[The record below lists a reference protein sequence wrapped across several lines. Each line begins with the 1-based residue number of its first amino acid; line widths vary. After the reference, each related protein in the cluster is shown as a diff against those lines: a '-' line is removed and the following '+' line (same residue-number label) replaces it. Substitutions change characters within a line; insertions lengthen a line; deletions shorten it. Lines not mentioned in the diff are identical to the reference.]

1 MKNLLQVLFLVLCF
15 LGCSS
20 TGNSDTFIKDT
31 TGRYLFNVNEVL
43 EVYYKEQVLFVKWR
57 GREDIQP
64 LKINDSSFYMKELNE
79 KIIFITTLKTH
90 IELDEKTEHKG
101 VKYHF
106 KKLDIGE
113 KTPKEYF
120 DVEDFENAKIGFMKI
135 QKTDSLN
142 PAIKQSVL
150 SRVGYNYLNN
160 KDFKK
165 AIEILKINT
174 LLYPTSSNTYD
185 HLGDAYLKTKDTTNA
200 IVNYTKALSINP
212 ENRGSLRMLNGIS
225 EK

>member
-1 MKNLLQVLFLVLCF
+1 MKNLLQVLFLVLCY

-20 TGNSDTFIKDT
+20 SVNSDTFIKDT

-43 EVYYKEQVLFVKWR
+43 EIYYKEQILFVKWR

-64 LKINDSSFYMKELNE
+64 LKINDNSFYMKELNE
-79 KIIFITTLKTH
+79 KIIFITTPKTH
-90 IELDEKTEHKG
+90 IELEEKTEHKG

-106 KKLDIGE
+106 KKMNIGE

-120 DVEDFENAKIGFMKI
+120 DAEDFQNAQIGFIKI

-142 PAIKQSVL
+142 LAIKQSVL
-150 SRVGYNYLNN
+150 SRVGYNYQNN
-160 KDFKK
+160 KNFKK

-185 HLGDAYLKTKDTTNA
+185 QLGDAYLKTKDTINA
-200 IVNYTKALSINP
+200 IANYTKALSINP
-212 ENRGSLRMLNGIS
+212 ENRGSLRMLSEIS

>member
-1 MKNLLQVLFLVLCF
+1 MRNLLQVLFLVLCF

-20 TGNSDTFIKDT
+20 SGNSDTFIKDT

-57 GREDIQP
+57 GRKDIQP

-79 KIIFITTLKTH
+79 KIIFITTPKTH

-106 KKLDIGE
+106 KKMDFGE

-120 DVEDFENAKIGFMKI
+120 DVEDFENAKIGFMEI

-142 PAIKQSVL
+142 PVIKQSVL
-150 SRVGYNYLNN
+150 SRVGFDYLNN

>member
-20 TGNSDTFIKDT
+20 PGNSDTFIKET

-57 GREDIQP
+57 GRVDIQP

-120 DVEDFENAKIGFMKI
+120 DAEDFENAKIGFMKI

-142 PAIKQSVL
+142 PVIKQSVL
-150 SRVGYNYLNN
+150 SRVGFDYLNN

-174 LLYPTSSNTYD
+174 LLYPNSSNTFD

-212 ENRGSLRMLNGIS
+212 ENRGSLRMLNEIS

>member
-20 TGNSDTFIKDT
+20 PGNSDTFIKET

-120 DVEDFENAKIGFMKI
+120 DAEDFENAKIGFMKI

-142 PAIKQSVL
+142 PAIKQIVL

-174 LLYPTSSNTYD
+174 LLYPSSSNTFD

>member
-15 LGCSS
+15 SGCSS
-20 TGNSDTFIKDT
+20 PGNSDTFIKET

-120 DVEDFENAKIGFMKI
+120 DAEDFENAKIGFMKI

-142 PAIKQSVL
+142 PAIKQIVL

-174 LLYPTSSNTYD
+174 LLYPSSSNTFD

-212 ENRGSLRMLNGIS
+212 ENRGSLRMLNEIS

>member
-15 LGCSS
+15 SGCSS
-20 TGNSDTFIKDT
+20 PGNSDTFIKET

-120 DVEDFENAKIGFMKI
+120 DAEDFENAKIGFMKI

-142 PAIKQSVL
+142 PAIKQIVL

-174 LLYPTSSNTYD
+174 LLYPSSSNTFD

-212 ENRGSLRMLNGIS
+212 ENRGSLRMLNQIS

>member
-1 MKNLLQVLFLVLCF
+1 MKNLLQVLFLVLFC
-15 LGCSS
+15 LSCSPE
-20 TGNSDTFIKDT
+20 GNSNTFIKDT

-90 IELDEKTEHKG
+90 IELDKKTEHNG

-120 DVEDFENAKIGFMKI
+120 DAEDFENAKIGFMKI

-174 LLYPTSSNTYD
+174 LLYPSSSNTFD

-212 ENRGSLRMLNGIS
+212 ENRGSLRMLNEIS

>member
-20 TGNSDTFIKDT
+20 PGNSDTFIKET

-120 DVEDFENAKIGFMKI
+120 DAEDFENAKIGFMKI

-142 PAIKQSVL
+142 PAIKQIVL
-150 SRVGYNYLNN
+150 NRVGYNYLNN

-174 LLYPTSSNTYD
+174 LLYPSSSNTFD

-212 ENRGSLRMLNGIS
+212 ENRGSLRMLNEIS

>member
-20 TGNSDTFIKDT
+20 SGNSDTFIKDT

-57 GREDIQP
+57 GRVDIQP

-106 KKLDIGE
+106 KKLDISE

-120 DVEDFENAKIGFMKI
+120 DAEDFENAKIGFMKI

-165 AIEILKINT
+165 AIEIFKINIV
-174 LLYPTSSNTYD
+174 LYPKSSKTYD
-185 HLGDAYLKTKDTTNA
+185 SLADAYLKLKDTTNA
-200 IVNYTKALSINP
+200 LVNYHKALSINP
-212 ENRGSLRMLNGIS
+212 ENRSSLRMLQKIN
-225 EK
+225 K

>member
-20 TGNSDTFIKDT
+20 PGNSDTFIKET

-79 KIIFITTLKTH
+79 KIIFITTPKTH

-106 KKLDIGE
+106 KKMDFGE

-120 DVEDFENAKIGFMKI
+120 DVEDFENAKIGFMEI

-142 PAIKQSVL
+142 PTITQSVL
-150 SRVGYNYLNN
+150 NVTGYNYLNN
-160 KDFKK
+160 NHLKK
-165 AIEILKINT
+165 AIEIFKINIV
-174 LLYPTSSNTYD
+174 LYPKNSKTYD
-185 HLGDAYLKTKDTTNA
+185 SLGDAYLKLKDTTNA
-200 IVNYTKALSINP
+200 LVNYHKALSINP
-212 ENRGSLRMLNGIS
+212 ENRNSLRMLQKIS
-225 EK
+225 KK

>member
-1 MKNLLQVLFLVLCF
+1 MRNLLQVLFLVLCF

-20 TGNSDTFIKDT
+20 SENSDTFIKDT

-120 DVEDFENAKIGFMKI
+120 DAEDFENAKIGFMKI

-174 LLYPTSSNTYD
+174 LLYPSSSNTFD

>member
-1 MKNLLQVLFLVLCF
+1 MKNLLQVLFLVLCCIS
-15 LGCSS
+15 CSPK
-20 TGNSDTFIKDT
+20 GNSNTFIKDT

-79 KIIFITTLKTH
+79 KIIFITTPKTH

-106 KKLDIGE
+106 KKMNFGE

-120 DVEDFENAKIGFMKI
+120 DVEDFENAKIGFIEI

-142 PAIKQSVL
+142 PVIKQSVL
-150 SRVGYNYLNN
+150 SRVGFNYLNN

-200 IVNYTKALSINP
+200 IVNYMKALSINP

>member
-1 MKNLLQVLFLVLCF
+1 MRNLLQVLFLVLCF

-20 TGNSDTFIKDT
+20 SENSDTFIKDT

-57 GREDIQP
+57 GRVDIQP

-120 DVEDFENAKIGFMKI
+120 DSEDFENAKIGFMKI

-142 PAIKQSVL
+142 PVIKQSVL
-150 SRVGYNYLNN
+150 SRVGFDYLNN

-212 ENRGSLRMLNGIS
+212 ENRGSLRMLNEIS

>member
-20 TGNSDTFIKDT
+20 PGNSDTFIKDT

-120 DVEDFENAKIGFMKI
+120 DAEDFENAKIGFMKI

-174 LLYPTSSNTYD
+174 LLYPSSSNTFD

>member
-20 TGNSDTFIKDT
+20 SENSDTFIKDT

-57 GREDIQP
+57 GRVDIQP

-90 IELDEKTEHKG
+90 IELDEKTEHNG

-120 DVEDFENAKIGFMKI
+120 DAEDFENAKIGFMKI

-174 LLYPTSSNTYD
+174 LLYPSSSNTFD

-212 ENRGSLRMLNGIS
+212 ENRGSLRMLNEIS

>member
-20 TGNSDTFIKDT
+20 PGNSDTFIKET

-79 KIIFITTLKTH
+79 KIIFITTPKTH

-106 KKLDIGE
+106 KKMDIGE

-120 DVEDFENAKIGFMKI
+120 DAEDFENAKIGFMEI

-142 PAIKQSVL
+142 PAIKQIVL
-150 SRVGYNYLNN
+150 SRVGFNYLNN

>member
-1 MKNLLQVLFLVLCF
+1 MRNLLQVLFLVLCF

-20 TGNSDTFIKDT
+20 SENSDTFIKDT

-64 LKINDSSFYMKELNE
+64 LKINDSSFYMKEL
-79 KIIFITTLKTH
+79 
-90 IELDEKTEHKG
+90 DEKTEHKG

-120 DVEDFENAKIGFMKI
+120 DAEDFENAKIGFMKI

-174 LLYPTSSNTYD
+174 LLYPSSSNTFD

-212 ENRGSLRMLNGIS
+212 ENRGSLRMLNEIS